1 MEVSPFPFHGPLD
14 PEQVVGRDAVV
25 GELVEQI
32 TMRRPTA
39 LIAPRRFGKTSVL
52 RRVAHEL
59 ADAATVI
66 SIDLYE
72 IRSWADLATRIDS
85 GLDAVSGDSRSA
97 LSSIAATFE
106 LNLGVVKT
114 AITGKR
120 RLDPGLTVDSLLDV
134 IVTHARRSPTA
145 VVFDEFSSID
155 RVDGA
160 AGLLRT
166 KFQHHYRDLG
176 LVFAG
181 SEPSTMKMLFSDVEQ
196 PFFAQ
201 ADIIELPGLD
211 AATVHGVI
219 DAGFDGTAPSGLSD
233 RISEFTGG
241 HPQRVMQLA
250 DAAWRMLNR
259 NTESV
264 QSGDVWWM
272 ALDSVR
278 SSSSSGFETRF
289 ASTTPAHQAVLRLVA
304 AGDPLHGRAAES
316 LALSSSSADA
326 AKRALLDHGQII
338 AEGSR
343 MQVVDPLYADWL
355 RQRFAL

>member
-1 MEVSPFPFHGPLD
+1 MEASPFPFHGPLD
-14 PEQVVGRDAVV
+14 PEQVVGREAVV

-59 ADAATVI
+59 GDAATVI
-66 SIDLYE
+66 AIDLYE

-85 GLDAVSGDSRSA
+85 GLDAVPGDSRSA

-106 LNLGVVKT
+106 LNLGVVKA

-134 IVTHARRSPTA
+134 IVTHARRTPTA
-145 VVFDEFSSID
+145 VVFDEFSSIA

-211 AATVHGVI
+211 AAAVHAVVDDGV
-219 DAGFDGTAPSGLSD
+219 DGAAPPCLAD
-233 RISEFTGG
+233 RISAFTGG
-241 HPQRVMQLA
+241 HPQRTMQLA
-250 DAAWRMLNR
+250 DAAWRMVHR
-259 NTESV
+259 SSEAV
-264 QSGDVWWM
+264 QPGDVWWM
-272 ALDSVR
+272 ALGSVR
-278 SSSSSGFETRF
+278 SSSSTGFETRF
-289 ASTTPAHQAVLRLVA
+289 ANTPPAHQAVLRLIA
-304 AGDPLHGRAAES
+304 AGEALHGRAAES

-326 AKRALLDHGQII
+326 AKRALVDHGQIVT
-338 AEGSR
+338 EGSNV
-343 MQVVDPLYADWL
+343 QVVDPLYADWL
-355 RQRFAL
+355 RQRFDL